1 MSNFYS
7 SAAQILPPKSPVYA
21 LRGSQT
27 DLQAATTEEEEEEEP
42 SGDCA
47 GPCLHSKIL
56 YLGATIHT
64 HRPAVSIGLEICSC
78 QRTPEKKYRKQQLA
92 AKGISFCCCSRSFVK
107 AEWDFFFIF
116 HFTFLAFEEK
126 RHGLPD
132 ALESD
137 GPSRLPSFAS
147 VIITRIFGRATR
159 PKDSGWVPSDAP
171 GYRCSQCD
179 RVIFFFYRHYHY
191 HQNFYAS
198 FLLEMLLPRSSECE
212 LHCVTSRMEDLLN
225 AARVPHVSYCT
236 FPSGAVGTIHL
247 QCDKNKARGQGDF
260 THTHLAFTNTHTHRL
275 QTKP

>member
-7 SAAQILPPKSPVYA
+7 AAAQILPPKSPVYA

-27 DLQAATTEEEEEEEP
+27 GLQAATTEEEEEEP
-42 SGDCA
+42 SEECA

-107 AEWDFFFIF
+107 AEWDFFFFQFSFYIF
-116 HFTFLAFEEK
+116 LLLKKNGTACQTCLSETDPVAFQVS
-126 RHGLPD
+126 P
-132 ALESD
+132 
-137 GPSRLPSFAS
+137 PF
-147 VIITRIFGRATR
+147 IITRIFGRATR

-179 RVIFFFYRHYHY
+179 RVIFFFFYRRYHY

-198 FLLEMLLPRSSECE
+198 FLLEMLLLRSSECE
-212 LHCVTSRMEDLLN
+212 LHCVTSRIED
-225 AARVPHVSYCT
+225 
-236 FPSGAVGTIHL
+236 
-247 QCDKNKARGQGDF
+247 
-260 THTHLAFTNTHTHRL
+260 
-275 QTKP
+275 